1 MKPDEKP
8 EDWLSGPTPGQL
20 SPELEADIEK
30 MDKEQAP
37 KDEKPEK
44 DAYSLLRLL
53 RPVQFKS
60 PGV

>member
-8 EDWLSGPTPGQL
+8 EDWLSGPTPGEL
-20 SPELEADIEK
+20 SPELKADIEK
-30 MDKEQAP
+30 MDKEQ
-37 KDEKPEK
+37 DEKPAK